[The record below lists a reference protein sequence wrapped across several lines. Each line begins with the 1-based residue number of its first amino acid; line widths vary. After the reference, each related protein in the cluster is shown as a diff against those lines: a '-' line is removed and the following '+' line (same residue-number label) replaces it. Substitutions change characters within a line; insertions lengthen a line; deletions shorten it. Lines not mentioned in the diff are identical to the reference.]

1 MTTDGQEP
9 SGNGHDEQPVE
20 VLASLELLMA
30 KVQEKGAKPPIKYVD
45 EETGLTF
52 HLRELTGEDIER
64 VASLAGQD
72 EGKYMYQLVARAAVN
87 PKVDR
92 LMWEALGK
100 LGPMVRGGLALKV
113 RQISGMLE
121 ENVEY
126 VKNA

>member
-1 MTTDGQEP
+1 ME
-9 SGNGHDEQPVE
+9 DEAASQPEEQQKPE
-20 VLASLELLMA
+20 VIASLDVLMA
-30 KVQEKGAKPPIKYVD
+30 KVSEKQAKPPTKYVD
-45 EETGLTF
+45 EETGVTF
-52 HLRELTGEDIER
+52 YLRELTGVDVEQ

-72 EGKYMYQLVARAAVN
+72 ESKYMYQLVARAAVN

-121 ENVEY
+121 ENIDY